1 MAPLA
6 PKPRPG
12 VLDIEAY
19 VPGESKV
26 PGGLKPIKLSSN
38 ETPLGPSP
46 KAVAA
51 FTQAGAELERYPDGQ
66 AAALREE
73 AAAYANRVVQ
83 EATGEAERFN
93 AVYAEY
99 VNAPEVTRKR
109 LFLET
114 MEQVLGASEKVLVEN
129 GAGGSG
135 VVPYLPLPE
144 LRSRTT
150 TTTGAGE

>member
-1 MAPLA
+1 M
-6 PKPRPG
+6 
-12 VLDIEAY
+12 
-19 VPGESKV
+19 
-26 PGGLKPIKLSSN
+26 
-38 ETPLGPSP
+38 PSP
-46 KAVAA
+46 SSVLLGRKRGLHCFKLHVDR
-51 FTQAGAELERYPDGQ
+51 FGGFQLGKLFLQ
-66 AAALREE
+66 VLR
-73 AAAYANRVVQ
+73 
-83 EATGEAERFN
+83 TGEAERFN